1 MPSPYGLKIIESCL
15 SCTSRAPR
23 FFCNLSAPALQ
34 AFEAIRFT
42 NSYPRGS
49 LLFLEGQPPMGV
61 FALCRG
67 RVKLFTSSRDGKT
80 VILRI
85 AAPGEVLGLSASMSG
100 RPYSL
105 TAESIEPC
113 QVNFVKRED
122 FQRLLREHNEVCLRA
137 AQELSQKYNSA
148 CREIRSL
155 GLSHSA
161 AEKLGRLLLD
171 CSSYNGQADKEQPRL
186 TLGLTHEEI
195 AEMIGTSRETVTRLF
210 RDLKKRQIVQV
221 KGATLLI
228 CNRTA
233 LEGLV
238 AA

>member
-15 SCTSRAPR
+15 GCTSRAPR
-23 FFCNLSAPALQ
+23 FFCNLSVPALQ

-42 NSYPRGS
+42 NNYPRGS
-49 LLFLEGQPPMGV
+49 LLFLEGQPPRGV
-61 FALCRG
+61 FVLCRG

-85 AAPGEVLGLSASMSG
+85 AEPGEVLGLSASMSG
-100 RPYSL
+100 RPYSV

-122 FQRLLREHNEVCLRA
+122 FQRFLREHNEVCLRA
-137 AQELSQKYNSA
+137 AQELSEKYNSA

-161 AEKLGRLLLD
+161 GEKLGRFLLEY
-171 CSSYNGQADKEQPRL
+171 SSRNGQAGERSRL
-186 TLGLTHEEI
+186 KIGFTHEEI
-195 AEMIGTSRETVTRLF
+195 AEMIGTSRETVTRLLAE
-210 RDLKKRQIVQV
+210 LKRRQIVQV
-221 KGATLLI
+221 TGATLLI
-228 CNRTA
+228 CDRGA
-233 LEGLV
+233 LERL